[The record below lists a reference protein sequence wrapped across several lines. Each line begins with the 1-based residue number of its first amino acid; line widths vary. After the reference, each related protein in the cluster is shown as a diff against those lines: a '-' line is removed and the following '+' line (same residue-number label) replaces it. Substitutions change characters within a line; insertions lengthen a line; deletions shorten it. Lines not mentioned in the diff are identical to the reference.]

1 MIPSA
6 CGTAKAS
13 PGLAANGSGA
23 TNRQFDAYAFDT
35 CAISAA
41 NCVTV
46 TLQGDNA
53 VNLFASAYSPAFNP
67 GNIVE
72 NYLADAG
79 GSAASHSFSFDLP
92 AGAQKFAIDIH
103 DVPQGLAAPS
113 GSAYTLSVTG
123 ACLGACN
130 PPNRMPVAKAR
141 NVVVA
146 RRRRLRRGGGVHR
159 RRLVGRGRRCAHDHA
174 VARRPVHAGNDRR
187 AADGRG
193 SQRRHEPGDRD
204 SDGRGPD
211 TPRDLLP
218 CADHG
223 ADVAGR
229 VQRPGHL
236 HNHRVGHAAP
246 RSATVAST
254 PASGSIFAAGV
265 STVTSTAKD
274 EAGNSASCPIVVTVV
289 DTEAPS
295 ISKLRVHVGKPRK
308 VHDDDDDCGRFTGKN
323 GKDRRGGKDHGNN
336 RDDRVIDVTLNYDI
350 LDNCGAS
357 CVLSVLGP
365 RRRDRNDQGPPDWTI
380 VDAHHVRFIVDNDSK
395 GPYERYT
402 LKLTC
407 TDAAGNQKV
416 ETATVSDPGPSM
428 ILDTLHQSGRY
439 TALHPAFARAFAFL
453 AGADWA
459 ALAPGS
465 ASVRHVIDGDRMYV
479 SIDEKDGRGRD
490 GARLEAHR
498 RYIDIQV
505 TIGGAEE
512 IGWRALADCRQPAG
526 PFDDAKDIVFFDD
539 RPDTWLSVPPGIV
552 RDLLPGGR
560 PRPACGTRPLEE
572 GDREDRDRLN
582 APSVRR
588 ASDGGAH
595 HG

>member
-1 MIPSA
+1 M
-6 CGTAKAS
+6 
-13 PGLAANGSGA
+13 
-23 TNRQFDAYAFDT
+23 
-35 CAISAA
+35 
-41 NCVTV
+41 TV

-79 GSAASHSFSFDLP
+79 GSAESHSFSFDLP

-103 DVPQGLAAPS
+103 DVPQGLVTPS

-130 PPNRMPVAKAR
+130 PPNRVPVAKAR

-146 RRRRLRRGGGVHR
+146 ADDACGAAAASIDDGSSDEDGDALTITQSPAGPYMPGTT
-159 RRLVGRGRRCAHDHA
+159 A
-174 VARRPVHAGNDRR
+174 VLLTVADPSGATSQATATVTVVDQTPPAISCPAPITVPTSAGACSAPVTFTTTA
-187 AADGRG
+187 
-193 SQRRHEPGDRD
+193 
-204 SDGRGPD
+204 SDTCSPI
-211 TPRDLLP
+211 
-218 CADHG
+218 
-223 ADVAGR
+223 
-229 VQRPGHL
+229 
-236 HNHRVGHAAP
+236 
-246 RSATVAST
+246 ATVAST
-254 PASGSIFAAGV
+254 PASGSVFAAGV

-289 DTEAPS
+289 DTEAPTVS
-295 ISKLRVHVGKPRK
+295 ELRVQVGKPRK

-336 RDDRVIDVTLNYDI
+336 RDDKVIDVKLNYDI

-357 CVLSVLGP
+357 CELSVLGP
-365 RRRDRNDQGPPDWTI
+365 RRRDRNDRGEPDWTI

-407 TDAAGNQKV
+407 TDAAGNKKV
-416 ETATVSDPGPSM
+416 ETATVRILDSM
-428 ILDTLHQSGRY
+428 ILDALHRSGRY
-439 TALHPAFARAFAFL
+439 TAVHPAFARAFAFL

-459 ALAPGS
+459 ALAPDS
-465 ASVRHVIDGDRMYV
+465 SSVRHVIDGDRMYV
-479 SIDEKDGRGRD
+479 SIDGKDGRGRD

-526 PFDDAKDIVFFDD
+526 PFDDARDIVFFED
-539 RPDTWLSVPPGIV
+539 RPDTWLSVPPGSFAIFFPEDAHAPLAGRGLLKKAIV
-552 RDLLPGGR
+552 KIAID
-560 PRPACGTRPLEE
+560 
-572 GDREDRDRLN
+572 
-582 APSVRR
+582 
-588 ASDGGAH
+588 
-595 HG
+595 